1 MLVRKMDVKVENVVA
16 SATIGES
23 FDLDKVNEVLEGSD
37 YDPEKF
43 KGVIFRIKEKE
54 LGTSVLVFSS
64 GKLVITGALDEE
76 EIMGTVDHL
85 KDILEREGFF
95 ILDEPIVEIQNIVA
109 TSDFGI
115 TLNLNS
121 VAISLGLEK
130 IEYEPEQFP
139 GLVYRMD
146 EPKLVMLFFG
156 SGKIVCTGGK
166 NIQDIEKGLEKVS
179 KELVDTGFLPE
190 KKNKRN

>member
-1 MLVRKMDVKVENVVA
+1 MEVKVENVVA

-23 FDLDKVNEVLEGSD
+23 FDLDRVYEVLEGSE

-43 KGVIFRIKEKE
+43 KGVIFRIKEKDI
-54 LGTSVLVFSS
+54 GTSVLIFNS
-64 GKLVITGALDEE
+64 GKLVITGALDKD
-76 EIMGTVDHL
+76 EIERTVDHMKEL
-85 KDILEREGFF
+85 LGKEGFSV
-95 ILDEPIVEIQNIVA
+95 LDDPIVEIQNIVA
-109 TSDFGI
+109 TSDFGS
-115 TLNLNS
+115 TLNLNN

-146 EPKLVMLFFG
+146 EPALVMLFFG

-166 NIQDIEKGLEKVS
+166 NIQNIKKGLEKVS
-179 KELVDTGFLPE
+179 KELIDTGFLPE

>member
-1 MLVRKMDVKVENVVA
+1 MPVREMEAKVENVVA
-16 SATIGES
+16 SATISES
-23 FDLDKVNEVLEGSD
+23 FDLDKVNEVLEGSE

-43 KGVIFRIKEKE
+43 KGVIFRIKEKD
-54 LGTSVLVFSS
+54 LGTSVLIFNS
-64 GKLVITGALDEE
+64 GKLVITGALDKD
-76 EIMGTVDHL
+76 EIERTVDYL
-85 KDILEREGFF
+85 KDLMEKKGFSV
-95 ILDEPIVEIQNIVA
+95 LDDPVVEIQNIVA
-109 TSDFGI
+109 TSDFGS
-115 TLNLNS
+115 TLNLNN

-146 EPKLVMLFFG
+146 EPALVMLFFG

-166 NIQDIEKGLEKVS
+166 NIQNIKKGLEKVS
-179 KELVDTGFLPE
+179 KELIDTGFLPE